1 MVELVIQL
9 ACYFLLGGP
18 YLRSGE
24 IDFCL
29 GNMGM
34 VFSNRSKELSLLQ
47 SLSSS
52 MCLASPLSL

>member
-1 MVELVIQL
+1 MVELVIRL

-24 IDFCL
+24 VDFFL

-34 VFSNRSKELSLLQ
+34 VFSNRSKELSSLQ
-47 SLSSS
+47 PLCSS
-52 MCLASPLSL
+52 MCLTSPLSL